1 MNATYT
7 LGNGKTMDGMAYA
20 VASFL
25 RNQENMETELVPTE
39 NGSTFL
45 QARVR
50 NGNLKQIVGMD
61 KAIFVRFNPIGERQ
75 VQVEITKGKW
85 VDKYIVMA
93 ISMVV
98 LWPLTVTSGIGMV
111 QQGKLPGK
119 ITTCIESYLMRA

>member
-25 RNQENMETELVPTE
+25 RNQENMEAELVPTE

-61 KAIFVRFNPIGERQ
+61 KAIFVRFNPVGERQ

-85 VDKYIVMA
+85 VDKSIVMA

-98 LWPLTVTSGIGMV
+98 LWPLTVASGIGMV

-119 ITTCIESYLMRA
+119 ITTCSESYLMKA

>member
-7 LGNGKTMDGMAYA
+7 LGNGKSVQGMAMA
-20 VASFL
+20 AASFL
-25 RNQENMETELVPTE
+25 RNQENMETETIPTE

-50 NGNLKQIVGMD
+50 NGNIKQFVGMD
-61 KAIFVRFNPIGERQ
+61 RTIFVRFNPVGERQ
-75 VQVEITKGKW
+75 VQIEITKGKW
-85 VDKYIVMA
+85 VDKSIVMA

-98 LWPLTVTSGIGMV
+98 LWPLTVTSGIGMI

-119 ITTCIESYLMRA
+119 ITTCIESYLMKA

>member
-20 VASFL
+20 VASYL

-61 KAIFVRFNPIGERQ
+61 KAIFVRFNPVGERQ
-75 VQVEITKGKW
+75 VQIEITKGKW
-85 VDKYIVMA
+85 VDKSIVMA

-98 LWPLTVTSGIGMV
+98 LWPLTVTSGIGMI

-119 ITTCIESYLMRA
+119 IITCIESYLMHA

>member
-25 RNQENMETELVPTE
+25 RNEENMETELVPTE

-61 KAIFVRFNPIGERQ
+61 KAIFVRFNPIGDRQ
-75 VQVEITKGKW
+75 VQIEITKGKW
-85 VDKYIVMA
+85 VDKSIVMA

-98 LWPLTVTSGIGMV
+98 LWPLTVTSGIGMI

-119 ITTCIESYLMRA
+119 ITACIESYLMKA

>member
-1 MNATYT
+1 M
-7 LGNGKTMDGMAYA
+7 
-20 VASFL
+20 
-25 RNQENMETELVPTE
+25 
-39 NGSTFL
+39 
-45 QARVR
+45 R

-85 VDKYIVMA
+85 VDKSIVMA

>member
-25 RNQENMETELVPTE
+25 RNEENMETELVPTE

-50 NGNLKQIVGMD
+50 NGSLKQIVGMD
-61 KAIFVRFNPIGERQ
+61 KAIFVRFNPIGDRQ
-75 VQVEITKGKW
+75 VQIEISKGKW
-85 VDKYIVMA
+85 VDKSIVMA

-98 LWPLTVTSGIGMV
+98 LWPLTVTSGIGMY

-119 ITTCIESYLMRA
+119 ITTCIESYLMKA

>member
-20 VASFL
+20 VASYL

-61 KAIFVRFNPIGERQ
+61 KAIFVRFNPVGERQ
-75 VQVEITKGKW
+75 VQIEITKGKW
-85 VDKYIVMA
+85 VDKSIVMA

-98 LWPLTVTSGIGMV
+98 LWPLTVTSGIGMI

-119 ITTCIESYLMRA
+119 ITTCIESYLMHA

>member
-7 LGNGKTMDGMAYA
+7 LGNGNTMDGMAYA
-20 VASFL
+20 VASFF

-61 KAIFVRFNPIGERQ
+61 KAIFVRFNPVGERQ
-75 VQVEITKGKW
+75 VQIEITKGKW
-85 VDKYIVMA
+85 VDKSIVMA

-98 LWPLTVTSGIGMV
+98 LWPLTVTSGIGMI

-119 ITTCIESYLMRA
+119 ITTCVESYLMRA